1 MWESDVQWTNAIP
14 VLLIS
19 VHNQHTVRMPSTEL
33 CRGMQG
39 CEEKQGNRAYDFF
52 LFIYL
57 RLHVSNSA
65 LFRWLHCG
73 TDPLTLQCA
82 LEAGVFWRPHARS
95 WCCGQCFTCI
105 LLSCLAPMI
114 PASFHL
120 CDFQPLSSLF
130 IDQSTFA
137 TACLAFIVFFSL
149 ESCVDPSTAFGRWR
163 P

>member
-1 MWESDVQWTNAIP
+1 MCNGRMQSLFCSFLCATNTQCGCQAR
-14 VLLIS
+14 S
-19 VHNQHTVRMPSTEL
+19 SAEACRAVRRNKATGLMIFS
-33 CRGMQG
+33 
-39 CEEKQGNRAYDFF
+39 

-82 LEAGVFWRPHARS
+82 HEAGAFWRPHARS
-95 WCCGQCFTCI
+95 WCCGQCFACI
-105 LLSCLAPMI
+105 LFSCLAPMI

-120 CDFQPLSSLF
+120 CDFQPLSLLF

-163 P
+163 L